1 MLKKGFEAHAVDV
14 SFTFWQNI
22 IVFSGQVQPVCQGIK
37 DACSA
42 TWADKILTLHNFEF
56 IIFFLKKNSNIAA
69 HRWRFKYL

>member
-37 DACSA
+37 DAYSA
-42 TWADKILTLHNFEF
+42 T
-56 IIFFLKKNSNIAA
+56 
-69 HRWRFKYL
+69 

>member
-37 DACSA
+37 DACSD
-42 TWADKILTLHNFEF
+42 TYGRQNLNLI
-56 IIFFLKKNSNIAA
+56 
-69 HRWRFKYL
+69 